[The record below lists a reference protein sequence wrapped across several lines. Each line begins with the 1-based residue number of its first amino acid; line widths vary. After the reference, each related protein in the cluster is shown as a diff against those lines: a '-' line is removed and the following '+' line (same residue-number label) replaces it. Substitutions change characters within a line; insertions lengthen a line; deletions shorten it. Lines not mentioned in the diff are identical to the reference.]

1 MSSYLSHRRKAFAA
15 AGGIPTPI
23 HWWDLD
29 NLTTGL
35 DDIGSKAGTND
46 MTLTTGGTPVTDTGD
61 APDGTS
67 DSVRFPSFFDYLKTS
82 TEKAW
87 DGTSG
92 AMSVSVWTKI
102 ESIGAI
108 FSAII
113 SWRDEAAAND
123 RLLDFRVTNANP
135 DVGRFIVFDD
145 GATEDNVSAVA
156 TSSSGEGAG
165 WVHMVG
171 VFDGTDTATIYVNAV
186 SEGTDTDASF
196 ESIESTATMP
206 FRIGNIAWDTPS
218 TSLSLGG
225 NVNSFGLFD
234 AALTQDDITALYNS
248 GNGGYYSDFW

>member
-1 MSSYLSHRRKAFAA
+1 MIINPYRFSA
-15 AGGIPTPI
+15 AGGIPTPT

-46 MTLTTGGTPVTDTGD
+46 MTLTTTGSPVTDTGD

-67 DSVRFPSFFDYLKTS
+67 DSVRFPLTADYLETS

-102 ESIGAI
+102 ETIGEVFA
-108 FSAII
+108 AII

-123 RLLDFRVTNANP
+123 RLLDFRVNNSAP

-156 TSSSGEGAG
+156 TTASGEGDG

-196 ESIESTATMP
+196 ESLESTATMP
-206 FRIGNIAWDTPS
+206 FRIGMATWGVVSNFR
-218 TSLSLGG
+218 LGG

>member
-1 MSSYLSHRRKAFAA
+1 MNIINPYRFS
-15 AGGIPTPI
+15 AGGGSGIPTPT

-29 NLTTGL
+29 NITTGL

-46 MTLTTGGTPVTDTGD
+46 MTLTTSGSPVTDTGD
-61 APDGTS
+61 APDGIS
-67 DSVRFPSFFDYLKTS
+67 NSVRFPLTADYLETS
-82 TEKAW
+82 AEKAW

-102 ESIGAI
+102 ENIGTTFA
-108 FSAII
+108 AII
-113 SWRDEAAAND
+113 SWRDASAAND
-123 RLLDFRVTNANP
+123 RLLDFRVNNSAP

-156 TSSSGEGAG
+156 TTASGAGAG

-186 SEGTDTDASF
+186 SEDTDTDASF
-196 ESIESTATMP
+196 ESLESTATMP
-206 FRIGNIAWDTPS
+206 FRIGNIAWGTAT
-218 TSLSLGG
+218 TSFNLRG

>member
-1 MSSYLSHRRKAFAA
+1 MSIINPYRFAA
-15 AGGIPTPI
+15 AGSGIPTPI

-29 NLTTGL
+29 NITTGL

-46 MTLTTGGTPVTDTGD
+46 MTLTTGGTPFTDTGD

-67 DSVRFPSFFDYLKTS
+67 NSVRFPSLSDYLETS

-92 AMSVSVWTKI
+92 AISVSVWMKI
-102 ESIGAI
+102 ESIGSTFA
-108 FSAII
+108 AII

-123 RLLDFRVTNANP
+123 RLLDFRVTNDAP

-156 TSSSGEGAG
+156 TTDSGAGAG
-165 WVHMVG
+165 WIHMVG
-171 VFDGTDTATIYVNAV
+171 VFDGTDTATIYINAV
-186 SEGTDTDASF
+186 SEDTDTDASF
-196 ESIESTATMP
+196 ESLESTATMP
-206 FRIGNIAWDTPS
+206 FRIGNIAWDTAS
-218 TSLSLGG
+218 SSFRLGG

>member
-1 MSSYLSHRRKAFAA
+1 MIINPYRFAVA
-15 AGGIPTPI
+15 AGGIPTPT

-46 MTLTTGGTPVTDTGD
+46 MTLTTVGTPVTDTGD

-67 DSVRFPSFFDYLKTS
+67 DSVRFPNVTDYLETS
-82 TEKAW
+82 AEKAW

-102 ESIGAI
+102 ETIGSVFA
-108 FSAII
+108 AII
-113 SWRDEAAAND
+113 SWRDEAAADD
-123 RLLDFRVTNANP
+123 RLLDFRVNNSSP

-145 GATEDNVSAVA
+145 GATEDNVSALA
-156 TSSSGEGAG
+156 TTASGAGAG

-196 ESIESTATMP
+196 ESLESTATMP
-206 FRIGNIAWDTPS
+206 FRIGNVAFNPTPS
-218 TSLSLGG
+218 TTFRLGG

-248 GNGGYYSDFW
+248 GAGGYYSDFW